1 MKEAQKK
8 FVLSK
13 SSIQNL
19 TALFSLFSQTPLIM
33 IDMQILQNF
42 LAVQYSS
49 LLWTWKVW
57 LLSKM

>member
-49 LLWTWKVW
+49 LLRTWKVW